1 MNAPA
6 GRPAANLGRRRRE
19 GAAPDPLSHRIDMT
33 NFHEAEHIQMLRET
47 LLRFIEKEMP
57 LDLVRKWDRDNHF
70 PREVHAKLAA
80 LGLMGLTVPEEYGG
94 GGRDVRATIMAIELL
109 CGRSMAVGGPYIQSA
124 CYAGLNLA
132 EVGSER
138 QKAELLP
145 RVVEEG
151 MIFAYGISEP
161 DVGAD
166 VASVRTTGRVEGDRL
181 IVNGSKRF
189 CSGATIASYIYT
201 LVRTGPREDRHRNL
215 TLVLIPSDADGITFE
230 AQDALGLKGT
240 GTYDVTFADVSV
252 PLANVVGEE
261 AGFNNAWT
269 MLVGPG
275 LDIEKMEVAA
285 MALGIASAAVE
296 EAWAYAQERVQFGKP
311 ISAFQSVRH
320 MLAEAR
326 TKLHACRAVT
336 YQAADALD
344 RAEDASLE
352 TSMAKLFV
360 CQTAQ
365 EIVLACQQV
374 LGAYG
379 YIKEFDMERHVRDIL
394 VMPILGGSSAIQKNN
409 ICNMLK
415 LRK

>member
-1 MNAPA
+1 MDHFP
-6 GRPAANLGRRRRE
+6 E
-19 GAAPDPLSHRIDMT
+19 SD
-33 NFHEAEHIQMLRET
+33 HILMLRET

-57 LDLVRKWDRDNHF
+57 LDLVRQWDRDNVF
-70 PREVHAKLAA
+70 PHDVHAKLAE

-94 GGRDVRATIMAIELL
+94 GGRDVRATIVAIELL

-124 CYAGLNLA
+124 CYAGLNIA

-138 QKAELLP
+138 QKRELLP
-145 RVVEEG
+145 RVVNEG

-166 VASVRTTGRVEGDRL
+166 VAAVRTTGRIDGDRL

-189 CSGATIASYIYT
+189 CSGAKIADYIYT
-201 LVRTGPREDRHRNL
+201 LVRTGPKDEKYKNL
-215 TLVLIPSDADGITFE
+215 TLVLIPSLAEGITFE

-252 PLANVVGEE
+252 PLQNVVGEE
-261 AGFNNAWT
+261 AGWNTAWS

-275 LDIEKMEVAA
+275 LDIEKIEVAA
-285 MALGIASAAVE
+285 MALGIAAAAVD
-296 EAWAYAQERVQFGKP
+296 EAWAYAQERSQFGKP
-311 ISAFQSVRH
+311 ISSFQSIRH
-320 MLAEAR
+320 MLAEVK
-326 TKLHACRAVT
+326 TKLHACRVLT
-336 YQAADALD
+336 YQTAETLD
-344 RAEDASLE
+344 REGKAPLE
-352 TSMAKLFV
+352 TAMAKLFV
-360 CQTAQ
+360 CQAAQ
-365 EIVLACQQV
+365 EIVLTCQQI

-394 VMPILGGSSAIQKNN
+394 IMPILGGSSAIQKNN

-415 LRK
+415 LKK

>member
-1 MNAPA
+1 M
-6 GRPAANLGRRRRE
+6 GDLYE
-19 GAAPDPLSHRIDMT
+19 DD
-33 NFHEAEHIQMLRET
+33 HIQMLRET

-57 LDLVRKWDRDNHF
+57 LELVRQWDRDNHF
-70 PREVHAKLAA
+70 PAEVHRKLAD
-80 LGLMGLTVPEEYGG
+80 LGLMGLTVPEEHGG
-94 GGRDVRATIMAIELL
+94 GGRDIRATVMAIELL

-132 EVGSER
+132 EVASER
-138 QKAELLP
+138 QKKELLP
-145 RVVEEG
+145 RVVNDG

-166 VASVRTTGRVEGDRL
+166 VAAVRSTGRIEDGNVV
-181 IVNGSKRF
+181 INGSKRF
-189 CSGATIASYIYT
+189 CSGATIADYIYT
-201 LVRTGPREDRHRNL
+201 LVRTGPKEDKYANL
-215 TLVLIPSDADGITFE
+215 SLVLVPTDAEGIVFE
-230 AQDALGLKGT
+230 PQDALGLKGT
-240 GTYDVTFADVSV
+240 GTYDVTFADVKV
-252 PLANVVGEE
+252 PLENVVGED
-261 AGFNNAWT
+261 AGWNQAWK

-275 LDIEKMEVAA
+275 LDIEKIEVAA

-296 EAWAYAQERVQFGKP
+296 EAWEYAQEREQFGKP
-311 ISAFQSVRH
+311 ISAFQSIRH
-320 MLAEAR
+320 MLADAR

-336 YQAADALD
+336 YQAAEQLD
-344 RAEDASLE
+344 RGEPASLE

-360 CQTAQ
+360 CDTARD
-365 EIVLACQQV
+365 IVLSCQQV

-394 VMPILGGSSAIQKNN
+394 IMPILGGSSAIQKNN

>member
-1 MNAPA
+1 MDHFP
-6 GRPAANLGRRRRE
+6 E
-19 GAAPDPLSHRIDMT
+19 SD
-33 NFHEAEHIQMLRET
+33 HILMLRET

-57 LDLVRKWDRDNHF
+57 LDLVRQWDRDNVF
-70 PREVHAKLAA
+70 PHDVHAKLAE

-94 GGRDVRATIMAIELL
+94 GGRDVRATIVAIELL

-124 CYAGLNLA
+124 CYAGLNIA

-138 QKAELLP
+138 QKRELLP
-145 RVVEEG
+145 RVVNEG

-166 VASVRTTGRVEGDRL
+166 VAAVRTTGRIDGDRL

-189 CSGATIASYIYT
+189 CSGAKIADYIYT
-201 LVRTGPREDRHRNL
+201 LVRTGQKDEKYKNL
-215 TLVLIPSDADGITFE
+215 TLVLIPSLAEGITFE

-252 PLANVVGEE
+252 PLQNIVGEE
-261 AGFNNAWT
+261 AGWNTAWS

-275 LDIEKMEVAA
+275 LDIEKIEVAA
-285 MALGIASAAVE
+285 MALGIAAAAVD
-296 EAWAYAQERVQFGKP
+296 EAWTYAQERSQFGKP
-311 ISAFQSVRH
+311 ISSFQSIRH
-320 MLAEAR
+320 MLAEVK
-326 TKLHACRAVT
+326 TKLHACRVLT
-336 YQAADALD
+336 YQTAETLD
-344 RAEDASLE
+344 REGKAPLE
-352 TSMAKLFV
+352 TAMAKLFV
-360 CQTAQ
+360 CQAAQ
-365 EIVLACQQV
+365 EIVLTCQQI

-394 VMPILGGSSAIQKNN
+394 IMPILGGSSAIQKNN

-415 LRK
+415 LKK

>member
-1 MNAPA
+1 MDNYQ
-6 GRPAANLGRRRRE
+6 
-19 GAAPDPLSHRIDMT
+19 
-33 NFHEAEHIQMLRET
+33 EAEHVKMLRET
-47 LLRFIEKEMP
+47 LLRFIDREMP
-57 LDLVRKWDRDNHF
+57 LDLVRQWDRDNYF
-70 PREVHAKLAA
+70 PHDVHEKLAA

-94 GGRDVRATIMAIELL
+94 GGRDVRATIMAIEML

-124 CYAGLNLA
+124 CYAGLNIA

-145 RVVEEG
+145 KVVTEG

-161 DVGAD
+161 DVGSD
-166 VASVRTTGRVEGDRL
+166 VSAVRTTGKIEGGRL

-189 CSGATIASYIYT
+189 CSGAKIATYIYT
-201 LVRTGPREDRHRNL
+201 LMRTGPKEDKYKNL
-215 TLVLIPSDADGITFE
+215 TLVLIPTDAEGITFE

-240 GTYDVTFADVSV
+240 GTYDVTFTDVSI
-252 PLANVVGEE
+252 PMENVVGEE
-261 AGFNNAWT
+261 LGWNKAWP

-285 MALGIASAAVE
+285 MALGIAGAAVD
-296 EAWAYAQERVQFGKP
+296 EAWTYAQERVQFGKP
-311 ISAFQSVRH
+311 ISSFQSIRH
-320 MLAEAR
+320 MLAEVK
-326 TKLHACRAVT
+326 TKLHACRVMT
-336 YQAADALD
+336 YHAADVLD
-344 RAEDASLE
+344 RGGNASLE

-360 CQTAQ
+360 CQAAQ
-365 EIVLACQQV
+365 EIVLTCQQV

-415 LRK
+415 LEK

>member
-1 MNAPA
+1 MDHFPESDHV
-6 GRPAANLGRRRRE
+6 L
-19 GAAPDPLSHRIDMT
+19 
-33 NFHEAEHIQMLRET
+33 MLRET

-57 LDLVRKWDRDNHF
+57 LDLVRQWDRDNIF
-70 PREVHAKLAA
+70 PHDVHTKLAE

-94 GGRDVRATIMAIELL
+94 GGRDVRATIVAIELL

-124 CYAGLNLA
+124 CYAGLNIA

-138 QKAELLP
+138 QKRELLP
-145 RVVEEG
+145 RVVNEG

-166 VASVRTTGRVEGDRL
+166 VAAVRTTGRIDGDRL

-189 CSGATIASYIYT
+189 CSGAKIADYIYT
-201 LVRTGPREDRHRNL
+201 LVRTGPKDEKYKNL
-215 TLVLIPSDADGITFE
+215 TLVLIPSLAEGITFE

-252 PLANVVGEE
+252 PLQNIVGEE
-261 AGFNNAWT
+261 AGWNTAWS

-275 LDIEKMEVAA
+275 LDIEKIEVAA
-285 MALGIASAAVE
+285 MALGIAAAAVD
-296 EAWAYAQERVQFGKP
+296 EAWAYAQERSQFGKP
-311 ISAFQSVRH
+311 ISSFQSIRH
-320 MLAEAR
+320 MLAEVK
-326 TKLHACRAVT
+326 TKLHACRVLT
-336 YQAADALD
+336 YQTAETLD
-344 RAEDASLE
+344 REGKAPLE
-352 TSMAKLFV
+352 TAMAKLFV
-360 CQTAQ
+360 CQAAQ
-365 EIVLACQQV
+365 EIVLTCQQI

-394 VMPILGGSSAIQKNN
+394 IMPILGGSSAIQKNN

-415 LRK
+415 LKK